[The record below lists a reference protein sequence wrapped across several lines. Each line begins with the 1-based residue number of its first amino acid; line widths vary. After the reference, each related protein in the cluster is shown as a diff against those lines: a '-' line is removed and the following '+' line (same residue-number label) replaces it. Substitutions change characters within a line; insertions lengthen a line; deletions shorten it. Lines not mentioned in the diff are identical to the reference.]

1 MDRLTGSI
9 RQRRGRFTSDNDGT
23 AQYGAAQSQYG
34 AVRYRG
40 TDAVRRSTAKCS
52 HDTERYGTGV
62 QRGRRRLRRS
72 INNAC
77 CDCGGGGGGVSAG
90 GGPGG
95 GGARHAQPRA
105 PGEMAQGAL
114 LLGRHLRLLRAGLR
128 WLLRRP
134 AGVPHGGG
142 GAGGAGAAC
151 EPHPPPVRVPCHVR
165 QEHQQVHPPADR
177 EQPEAGAQPL
187 IIGERER
194 VELSSANQ
202 K

>member
-52 HDTERYGTGV
+52 HDTERYG
-62 QRGRRRLRRS
+62 
-72 INNAC
+72 
-77 CDCGGGGGGVSAG
+77 GGGGGGVSAG

-134 AGVPHGGG
+134 AG
-142 GAGGAGAAC
+142 
-151 EPHPPPVRVPCHVR
+151 R
-165 QEHQQVHPPADR
+165 
-177 EQPEAGAQPL
+177 
-187 IIGERER
+187 
-194 VELSSANQ
+194 
-202 K
+202 